1 MPKVSVVIPAYN
13 AMRYLPETVESVFK
27 QTFSDFEVLIINDGS
42 SDNIVHWTSGLSDS
56 RVRLISQENRG
67 LSEARN
73 TGIAHA
79 QGEYIAFLDADD
91 LWEPTKLEKQVRCLD
106 DNPAVGLVH
115 TWLVLVD
122 EQSKSTGRVMKYNA
136 QGYVWNQV
144 AEKNVIA
151 CPSVMVRHC
160 CFDVGVFNRN
170 LRSLEDWDM
179 WIRIASRYPF
189 AAIAEPLAY
198 YRQLPSSMSKNCQV
212 MEQSFRIVIEKTF
225 CCAPP
230 ELLYLKDRSY
240 GHANICLAW
249 KALQSS
255 NRDYKLALDF
265 QQQAIAHYPQLR
277 YSSEYIRLSLAIA
290 SLRWFGL
297 DGYTKL
303 LALAYALRRR
313 TLSILMRRSISSK
326 IN

>member
-13 AMRYLPETVESVFK
+13 AMHYLPETVESVLK
-27 QTFSDFEVLIINDGS
+27 QTFSDFEALIINDGS
-42 SDNIVHWTSGLSDS
+42 SDNILHWASGLADS

-67 LSEARN
+67 LPEARN

-136 QGYVWNQV
+136 QGDVWNQV

-151 CPSVMVRHC
+151 CPSVMVRRC
-160 CFDVGVFNRN
+160 CFDVGVFDSN

-212 MEQSFRIVIEKTF
+212 MQESFRIVIEKTF

-230 ELLYLKDRSY
+230 EILYLKERSY

-255 NRDYKLALDF
+255 NRDYKQALDF

-277 YSSEYIRLSLAIA
+277 FSWEYIRLSLAIA

-297 DGYTKL
+297 DGYSRL
-303 LALAYALRRR
+303 LALAYAMRRR
-313 TLSILMRRSISSK
+313 TLSILMRKSVTE